1 MKINDDLIDFLKKQH
16 YAIISTLD
24 KNGAIHN
31 SCKGIVDIDKQ
42 GIICLLDLYKQR
54 TYANLQLNPNISLTV
69 VDEHQFQGYSLK
81 GKARMIS
88 GEKITEDMMKA
99 WEKKVT
105 SRVSQRILRNIK
117 GKKGHPKHPEILFPI
132 PEYAIEMMVDSVG
145 DLTPH
150 ALK

>member
-1 MKINDDLIDFLKKQH
+1 MKINDDLIVFLKKQH

-117 GKKGHPKHPEILFPI
+117 GKKGHPKHPEILFPM
-132 PEYAIEMMVDSVG
+132 PEYAIEMTVDSVV

>member
-132 PEYAIEMMVDSVG
+132 PEYAIEMMVDSVV
-145 DLTPH
+145 DLTPMR
-150 ALK
+150 

>member
-1 MKINDDLIDFLKKQH
+1 MKINDDLIVFLKKQH

-132 PEYAIEMMVDSVG
+132 PEYAIEMMVDSVV

>member
-132 PEYAIEMMVDSVG
+132 PEYAIEMTVDSVV

>member
-132 PEYAIEMMVDSVG
+132 PEYAIEMMVDSVV

>member
-1 MKINDDLIDFLKKQH
+1 MKINDDLIYFLKKQH
-16 YAIISTLD
+16 YAIISTID

-42 GIICLLDLYKQR
+42 GVIYLLDLYKQR
-54 TYANLQLNPNISLTV
+54 TYINLQFNPNIALTV

-81 GKARMIS
+81 GKVRIVS

-105 SRVSQRILRNIK
+105 SRVSQRILRNIE
-117 GKKGHPKHPEILFPI
+117 GKKGHPKHPEIRFPM
-132 PEYAIEMMVDSVG
+132 PEYAIEMTVDSVV

>member
-117 GKKGHPKHPEILFPI
+117 GKKGHPKHPEILFPM
-132 PEYAIEMMVDSVG
+132 PEYAIEMTVDSVV

>member
-1 MKINDDLIDFLKKQH
+1 
-16 YAIISTLD
+16 
-24 KNGAIHN
+24 
-31 SCKGIVDIDKQ
+31 
-42 GIICLLDLYKQR
+42 
-54 TYANLQLNPNISLTV
+54 
-69 VDEHQFQGYSLK
+69 
-81 GKARMIS
+81 MIS

-132 PEYAIEMMVDSVG
+132 PEYAIEMMVDSVV

>member
-105 SRVSQRILRNIK
+105 NRVSQRILRNIK

-132 PEYAIEMMVDSVG
+132 PEYAIEMMVDSVV

>member
-105 SRVSQRILRNIK
+105 NRVSQRILRNIK
-117 GKKGHPKHPEILFPI
+117 GKKGHPKHPEVLFPM
-132 PEYAIEMMVDSVG
+132 PEYAIEMTVDSVV

>member
-117 GKKGHPKHPEILFPI
+117 GKKGHPKHPEILFPM
-132 PEYAIEMMVDSVG
+132 PEYAIEMMVDSVV

>member
-1 MKINDDLIDFLKKQH
+1 MKINDDLIYFLKKQH
-16 YAIISTLD
+16 YAIISTID

-42 GIICLLDLYKQR
+42 GVIYLLDLYKQR
-54 TYANLQLNPNISLTV
+54 TYINLQFNPNIALTV

-81 GKARMIS
+81 GKVRIVS

-105 SRVSQRILRNIK
+105 SRVSQRILRNIE
-117 GKKGHPKHPEILFPI
+117 GKKGHPKHPEILFPM
-132 PEYAIEMMVDSVG
+132 PEYAIEMTVDSVV